1 MEKIKQILRSRS
13 LWTTI
18 GALAIMALVAL
29 IYFYPDDVEGN
40 LLNQHDIRQGYA
52 NGQEAQAFTAASGE
66 TTRWTN
72 ALFGGMPTFQ
82 ISPSYDSDSL
92 FMWLN
97 KLYGFGLPEP
107 ANLLMMMMLGFFIL
121 LMVMRQRWYVSLIGA
136 IAYGF
141 SSYFIIIIGAGHIW
155 KFVTLAYVPPTIAGL
170 VLCYRGRY
178 LWGGAL
184 TALFATLQIAW
195 NHVQMTYYFLPV
207 VLGFVIVYLIGA
219 VRKKEMRR
227 WVVAT
232 AVALF
237 AGVLAVTANLPSL
250 YNTYEYSKQTIRG
263 NYSDL
268 PSTDADAT
276 DTGLSKEYLTMY
288 SYGQSESF
296 TLLIPNIKGGAT
308 NKPEKG
314 AQKYLSLNKTQADK
328 LNDLVADGTIS
339 RAETAY
345 LQLFTDYFGEPEG
358 TNGPVYVGAL
368 VMVFFL
374 LGCIIVRGP
383 LKWVLIVLT
392 ILSILL
398 AMGRNCMWLTD
409 FMISYM
415 PLYSKFRT
423 PESILV
429 IAEFTI
435 PLLGALALG
444 RIFSVKPAEAWK
456 RWRLPIYWSFG
467 ICAAICLIALLF
479 PSLFGPGVTPHD
491 QQIWN
496 QYVGAEMPYSIYT
509 AATEL
514 RYGLLKADALRS
526 LFIILLGGAVTL
538 CYLRGRMSVKVAAI
552 GIGVIIAGDLLL
564 VGKRYVDHDS
574 FSADRS
580 LITTRFRPT
589 AADSQILADGR
600 RWDLP
605 DGSSNYRV
613 LDFDRFSSAEP
624 SYFHKT
630 VGGYH
635 AAKLTRVNDIITYY
649 FDGNHDLLNVADML
663 NTRYYVQRGQV
674 MPNPDALGNAWLVD
688 TLTYVNT
695 PTEEITAIEHIHPA
709 TTAVADH
716 SMEALLGKSAPT
728 APGDTIYATS
738 YAPNRLSYRYHTAG
752 DRVAVFSE
760 IYFPWGWQAT
770 VDGKPVEIGR
780 VDYILRA
787 IRLPGGDHELVMT
800 FDPPSIH
807 TTVTAATIAVIIIYL
822 ALLAAIAAAAVR
834 YFRGRENKE

>member
-1 MEKIKQILRSRS
+1 MEKIKELLQRRS
-13 LWTTI
+13 LWSVI
-18 GALAIMALVAL
+18 GALAIMAFVAL
-29 IYFYPDDVEGN
+29 IYFYPDDVQGN

-52 NGQEAQAFTAASGE
+52 NGQEAQAFKAATGE

-82 ISPSYDSDSL
+82 ISPSYESDSL

-97 KLYGFGLPEP
+97 KIYGLGLPEP

-207 VLGFVIVYLIGA
+207 VAGFVLVYLINA
-219 VRKKEMRR
+219 IRHKEMRR
-227 WVVAT
+227 WLAST
-232 AVALF
+232 AVALC
-237 AGVLAVTANLPSL
+237 AGAIAVTANLPSL

-276 DTGLSKEYLTMY
+276 DTGLSKDYLTMY

-314 AQKYLSLNKTQADK
+314 GQKYLSLNKTQADK

-339 RAETAY
+339 RDETAY

-392 ILSILL
+392 ILSVML

-409 FMISYM
+409 LMISYM

-429 IAEFTI
+429 VAEFTI

-444 RIFSVKPAEAWK
+444 RLLSVPAAEAWK
-456 RWRLPIYWSFG
+456 RWRLPVYWSFG

-479 PSLFGPGVTPHD
+479 PALFGPGVTAHD
-491 QQIWN
+491 QKVWSD
-496 QYVGAEMPYSIYT
+496 YVGGEIPYGIYT

-526 LFIILLGGAVTL
+526 LLIILLGGAVTFL
-538 CYLRGRMSVKVAAI
+538 YLRGSLSVKVAAI
-552 GIGVIIAGDLLL
+552 GIGVIIAGDLIL
-564 VGKRYVDHDS
+564 VNKRYVDHDS

-600 RWDLP
+600 QWDLP

-613 LDFDRFSSAEP
+613 IDFDRFGSADP
-624 SYFHKT
+624 SYFHKM

-635 AAKLTRVNDIITYY
+635 AAKLTRVNDVINRY
-649 FDGNHDLLNVADML
+649 FDGHHDLLNVADML
-663 NTRYYVQRGQV
+663 NTRYFVQRGQV
-674 MPNPDALGNAWLVD
+674 IANPDALGNAWLVD
-688 TLTYVNT
+688 TLTYVAT
-695 PTEEITAIEHIHPA
+695 PTEEIDALEHFHPA
-709 TTAVADH
+709 TTAVADR
-716 SMEALLGKSAPT
+716 SMEAILGQSAPT
-728 APGDTIYATS
+728 SAGDTIYATS
-738 YAPNRLSYRYHTAG
+738 YAPNRLTYRYNTAG
-752 DRVAVFSE
+752 DAVAVFSE
-760 IYFPWGWQAT
+760 VYFPWGWQAT
-770 VDGKPVEIGR
+770 VDGNPVEIGR
-780 VDYILRA
+780 VNYILRA
-787 IRLPGGDHELVMT
+787 IRLPGGNHELVMT

-807 TTVTAATIAVIIIYL
+807 TTVTAATIAVIIMYL
-822 ALLAAIAAAAVR
+822 ALLAAIVLSAVR
-834 YFRGRENKE
+834 YFRGRGDKE